1 MEKKQFG
8 SKSPQLLFSVQ
19 PPFQRLSIIPR
30 LLLSITEPGFVRFS
44 IVFYLFLNINIKTT
58 KPTITMMINA
68 LPKPAICVL
77 FMSAVS
83 VSAQEWKWELPPR
96 LWPFLNMNRSMPD
109 IIKGSQ
115 LFYRNYGVHESE
127 LVAKCESHFLGDSEV
142 SLTPTPDSTIGKLDF
157 GISLIGVSNLVLVKR
172 CRVKWR

>member
-8 SKSPQLLFSVQ
+8 SKSPELLFSVQ

-30 LLLSITEPGFVRFS
+30 LLLSTTEPKKANGFVRFS
-44 IVFYLFLNINIKTT
+44 IVFYLFLNINIRTT

-83 VSAQEWKWELPPR
+83 VSAQERQWELPPR
-96 LWPFLNMNRSMPD
+96 LWPFLNMSRSMPQTLL
-109 IIKGSQ
+109 KE
-115 LFYRNYGVHESE
+115 V
-127 LVAKCESHFLGDSEV
+127 KC
-142 SLTPTPDSTIGKLDF
+142 ST
-157 GISLIGVSNLVLVKR
+157 GITECTNQN
-172 CRVKWR
+172 